1 MTKHQNTKIIFC
13 SYLDQLKTKPNK
25 KGDTLMVSPTFQI
38 VGEIVPVGKR
48 CFFSSSKKSSWD
60 HLRPKSFPHWC
71 HHDVPQDHTM
81 VSPKIT
87 PWCLPKT
94 QDGVF
99 QDHKMVS
106 PETTQAVTP
115 LSPAPSSSRWML
127 SALSIQHQDQ
137 DVDFHDC
144 CPNFFSRCKEQY

>member
-1 MTKHQNTKIIFC
+1 
-13 SYLDQLKTKPNK
+13 
-25 KGDTLMVSPTFQI
+25 MVSSMYQI
-38 VGEIVPVGKR
+38 VGKIVPVSKR
-48 CFFSSSKKSSWD
+48 CFFLLKN

-115 LSPAPSSSRWML
+115 LSPAPSSSR
-127 SALSIQHQDQ
+127 
-137 DVDFHDC
+137 
-144 CPNFFSRCKEQY
+144 